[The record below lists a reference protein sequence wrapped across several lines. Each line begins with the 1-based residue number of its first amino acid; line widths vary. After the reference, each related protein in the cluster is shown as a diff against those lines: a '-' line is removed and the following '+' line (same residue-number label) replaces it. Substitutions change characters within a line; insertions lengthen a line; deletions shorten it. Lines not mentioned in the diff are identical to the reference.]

1 MDKNLFSN
9 KDHWVYSKATHTTKN
24 QSSIW
29 LRIIIVLQKK
39 IILLSIGAI
48 LKYRHPF
55 LFDIYER
62 HFRDFYCKYIFDF
75 KSCCGRETNFKNS
88 QIAGSAIKNND
99 KRDIFRRDCR
109 FVKKATLQ

>member
-62 HFRDFYCKYIFDF
+62 HFRDFYCKYIFSIL
-75 KSCCGRETNFKNS
+75 KAA
-88 QIAGSAIKNND
+88 AGGKL
-99 KRDIFRRDCR
+99 
-109 FVKKATLQ
+109 TLKTRK

>member
-1 MDKNLFSN
+1 MA
-9 KDHWVYSKATHTTKN
+9 KDYNRITK
-24 QSSIW
+24 
-29 LRIIIVLQKK
+29 K
-39 IILLSIGAI
+39 ILLSIGAI
-48 LKYRHPF
+48 LKYRH
-55 LFDIYER
+55 IYER

-75 KSCCGRETNFKNS
+75 KGCCGRETNFKNS